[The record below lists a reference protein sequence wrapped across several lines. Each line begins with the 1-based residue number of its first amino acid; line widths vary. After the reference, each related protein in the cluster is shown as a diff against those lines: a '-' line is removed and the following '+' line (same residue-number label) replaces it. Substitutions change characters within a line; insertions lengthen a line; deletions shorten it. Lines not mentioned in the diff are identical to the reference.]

1 MHSTSTVYCHDKLGT
16 GARLVY
22 AVWQS
27 MHRTSTVNR
36 DDKLGLGACLVNA
49 VRQCMHRTSTVDC
62 DDSANTESYGD
73 DSANTESRRVYAV
86 WRASH
91 NLQQYHSV
99 LLGSYIL
106 VTGHSFIHLQK
117 IKDFKVDTN
126 RLPVFITMVSSCQAR
141 PVLFL
146 TVYGVLWMYTA
157 LCHRRHTVNV
167 CAVASSC

>member
-1 MHSTSTVYCHDKLGT
+1 M
-16 GARLVY
+16 
-22 AVWQS
+22 
-27 MHRTSTVNR
+27 NR
-36 DDKLGLGACLVNA
+36 DDKLGFGACLVNA
-49 VRQCMHRTSTVDC
+49 VHQCMHRTNTVYCDDSANNDSEC
-62 DDSANTESYGD
+62 DDSANTESC
-73 DSANTESRRVYAV
+73 RVYAV

-126 RLPVFITMVSSCQAR
+126 RLPVFITMVSSCQAH
-141 PVLFL
+141 PVFFL

-157 LCHRRHTVNV
+157 LCHRRRTVNA
-167 CAVASSC
+167 CAVSSSC